1 MRLLYQ
7 AAGLL
12 VVLLLLRPAAAF
24 PAEEFDIAF
33 VGGTVVDGTGQKRYQ
48 ADVGVTESDRRFLD
62 RYQAD
67 IHVFDLDKLEPRSK
81 WVLKGSRKYSK
92 GVFYV
97 MVNGVLVL
105 DNEKPTG
112 KFPGAIINATQAWAG
127 N

>member
-1 MRLLYQ
+1 MAFTRGIAHFVRDEKIITLEHGVRAGSGLP
-7 AAGLL
+7 AEMLSLTKRGLL
-12 VVLLLLRPAAAF
+12 K
-24 PAEEFDIAF
+24 E
-33 VGGTVVDGTGQKRYQ
+33 GH
-48 ADVGVTESDRRFLD
+48 
-62 RYQAD
+62 QAD

-81 WVLKGSRKYSK
+81 WVLKGSRKCSK

-112 KFPGAIINATQAWAG
+112 KLPGAIIKATQAWSG